1 MPELLG
7 KMVKCI
13 TEECLGV
20 SGATSC
26 QRERMLSKARWRESR
41 DIACVSK

>member
-26 QRERMLSKARWRESR
+26 QRERMLSKASGGDSPET
-41 DIACVSK
+41 